1 MWNRIR
7 LVLSN
12 VLYDSLNEN
21 EYGFVIGLST
31 SASATLKLGLKAD
44 NRSMYATKGLFCVES
59 IISLGIELSKV
70 LK

>member
-1 MWNRIR
+1 MVDYQTDPR

-44 NRSMYATKGLFCVES
+44 NRSMYATKWPILC
-59 IISLGIELSKV
+59 
-70 LK
+70 